1 MKTRHS
7 KSQAAFPRESS
18 LSPFKPCLDEICII
32 FTPRASSLH
41 ARHAN
46 SPSVHPHAKHSTLE
60 PAVQGLPSKTHG
72 YPASLPGPRRVFW
85 GTGCMGAHLSENT
98 TCHRHHEH
106 HFPTYCRVGKMQ
118 QRVLLGSVGC
128 QQASSL
134 VPSLGQQQTQTHT
147 RPLQTH
153 PLGSGSVAL
162 LKPVAV
168 YFCVPFC
175 SFPLTKMAWAEMT
188 RDATKGWGKAFRRLR
203 RCQRRAATQT
213 PLLRQPQRCW
223 PLLGKG
229 GPLVNSFKGS
239 R

>member
-1 MKTRHS
+1 MKTQHG

-106 HFPTYCRVGKMQ
+106 PSPTYCRLGKMQ
-118 QRVLLGSVGC
+118 QRVLLGGVGC
-128 QQASSL
+128 QQPIACALPGATTNPNPHQTLTNPSSGFW
-134 VPSLGQQQTQTHT
+134 V
-147 RPLQTH
+147 LQH
-153 PLGSGSVAL
+153 
-162 LKPVAV
+162 
-168 YFCVPFC
+168 
-175 SFPLTKMAWAEMT
+175 
-188 RDATKGWGKAFRRLR
+188 
-203 RCQRRAATQT
+203 
-213 PLLRQPQRCW
+213 CW
-223 PLLGKG
+223 
-229 GPLVNSFKGS
+229 NQ
-239 R
+239 